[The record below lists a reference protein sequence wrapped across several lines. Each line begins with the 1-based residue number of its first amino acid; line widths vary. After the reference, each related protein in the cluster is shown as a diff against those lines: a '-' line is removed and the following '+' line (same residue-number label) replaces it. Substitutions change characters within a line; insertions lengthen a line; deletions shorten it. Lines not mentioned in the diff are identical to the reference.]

1 MAGLR
6 ERLAARV
13 ADMWLLPRMRQHV
26 RSQEAGPRERL
37 PARLAD
43 MWLLPR
49 MCPHVHSQVAGRRE
63 RIAAR
68 LTDMRLL
75 PRMRAHVNSQMVGPR
90 ERLAARLTLDAARLR
105 CSAPG
110 ASAVRPSAAR
120 RMMQRCAAAGCRSLP
135 VFIHS

>member
-1 MAGLR
+1 MY
-6 ERLAARV
+6 
-13 ADMWLLPRMRQHV
+13 PHV
-26 RSQEAGPRERL
+26 RG
-37 PARLAD
+37 
-43 MWLLPR
+43 
-49 MCPHVHSQVAGRRE
+49 QVAGRGE
-63 RIAAR
+63 RLAAR

-75 PRMRAHVNSQMVGPR
+75 PRMCPHVVHQATGRR
-90 ERLAARLTLDAARLR
+90 ERLAARLTLDAAMLR